1 MEPWMPVVVGLT
13 IYAYVHVFNT
23 MMRHPI
29 RDISEIPSIYAS
41 VNK

>member
-1 MEPWMPVVVGLT
+1 MSVVVGIT

-23 MMRHPI
+23 MMRHPV
-29 RDISEIPSIYAS
+29 RDISEIPSIYAN